1 MLKDFQRYW
10 HGDQDEIQL
19 LLDLRDPDERS
30 RHRLA
35 ALLAVCIEFFVV
47 ALFLNLPAGAPARE
61 WSGGVTF
68 DPRHV
73 TPLYIP
79 QDLRNFQLTQK
90 EPQHSKP
97 AAEVNLEQ
105 LLPRAARVP
114 SPAPSPAPPVRTERN
129 TPSAMTPPSPA
140 GRTETARVEPPRI
153 EVEQSGTAPLPA
165 GPAPAVPPPPKP
177 PKLAFEPVGGGQSK
191 SSGVPAGQAA
201 LRPPSANVGEATRQV
216 ARSGSTGRLVVGD
229 APDIGPVGGIDE
241 LLRQTPSPGRRG
253 SALELLS
260 DPQGIDFKPYL
271 IQVLAVVRRNW
282 TAVLPES
289 ARFGQQGRVV
299 VQFTVDRAGSVP
311 KLVIATPSGTGAL
324 DRAAVAGISASVP
337 LPPLPAEYKGSEI
350 RLQLVF
356 SYNMPQR

>member
-1 MLKDFQRYW
+1 MLEGFQRYW
-10 HGDQDEIQL
+10 HGDQDDIQL
-19 LLDLRDPDERS
+19 LLDLRDPDDRS

-47 ALFLNLPAGAPARE
+47 VLFLNLPVGAPARE

-90 EPQHSKP
+90 DPQHLKP

-114 SPAPSPAPPVRTERN
+114 SPAPAARAERQL
-129 TPSAMTPPSPA
+129 PSAVTPPSPA
-140 GRTETARVEPPRI
+140 AGHAETARVEPPRI
-153 EVEQSGTAPLPA
+153 EVEQHGAAPPPA
-165 GPAPAVPPPPKP
+165 GPAPAIPPPPKP

-191 SSGVPAGQAA
+191 SSGVPAGQAT

-260 DPQGIDFKPYL
+260 DPQGVDFKPYL
-271 IQVLAVVRRNW
+271 IQVLAAVRRNW

-299 VQFTVDRAGSVP
+299 VQFAVNRAGSVP

-337 LPPLPAEYKGSEI
+337 LPPLPAEYTGSEI